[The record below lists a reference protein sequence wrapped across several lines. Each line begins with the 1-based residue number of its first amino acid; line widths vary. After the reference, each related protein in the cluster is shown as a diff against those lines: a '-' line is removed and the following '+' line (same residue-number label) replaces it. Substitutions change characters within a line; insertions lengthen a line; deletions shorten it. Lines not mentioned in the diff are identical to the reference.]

1 MRKWTMEEEVV
12 LLYYVSRQVKHATI
26 VDILAKKC
34 RPGDRNVKQIAHKAV
49 RLRRSCGQKEV
60 VLDAC
65 WPAPD
70 QEWDRELADQ
80 WLLSRMG
87 KDELEELLEFD
98 GETAAIIGE
107 KNDLDIF
114 VDIMVIDKGDTA
126 DQPEQPEN
134 ADKDSKDSTSDKI

>member
-1 MRKWTMEEEVV
+1 MEEEVV

-107 KNDLDIF
+107 VSGFEIPGNVLC
-114 VDIMVIDKGDTA
+114 A
-126 DQPEQPEN
+126 DYSMTEERPRHFRGYHGHR
-134 ADKDSKDSTSDKI
+134 